1 MACSCSVSR
10 RQASFWRGCSIGSVG
25 GRSGRTVCWN
35 LWRYDHGVHISASS
49 GVGVIAAAIFAATTA
64 SCGSGTP
71 TSPATG
77 GALHTVISTVML
89 EATGP
94 NPREVTIGVGEFVS
108 FMNHER
114 VPYTVASGPGP
125 LQSATCPE
133 IDAVGLLRA
142 DEIRQTAPFLTA
154 KTCDYHIPNG
164 QTVLFSGRIVVR

>member
-1 MACSCSVSR
+1 MVAVMTS
-10 RQASFWRGCSIGSVG
+10 
-25 GRSGRTVCWN
+25 
-35 LWRYDHGVHISASS
+35 
-49 GVGVIAAAIFAATTA
+49 

-71 TSPATG
+71 TSPAPGG
-77 GALHTVISTVML
+77 GAHTVIATVML

-94 NPREVTIGVGEFVS
+94 NPREITIGVGEFVS

-114 VPYTVASGPGP
+114 VSYTVASGAGP

-142 DEIRQTAPFLTA
+142 DEIRQTAPFSTA

-164 QTVLFSGRIVVR
+164 QTVLYSGRIVVR